1 MQALRRIPA
10 QNPESP
16 NPCTHYEVDATNRER
31 QPSIRRDMHGILGF
45 ALSLACLFLTP
56 ALCAAQPQSK
66 PAYAPIPKARV
77 TIAQG
82 ALEGTEPAPGI
93 FAYLGIPFAQ
103 PPVGNLRWRAPQ
115 PPKPWHGTFLADS
128 HGAPCPQLDEGWN
141 HWDTLH
147 YSENCL
153 HLDVWTSAHARNL
166 PVMVYIHGGS
176 NLAGDG
182 FSSGLPLV
190 THGVVFVTIEYRL
203 DIFGFY
209 RTAALDKAS
218 AHHTSGDYGLL
229 DQIAALQW
237 IHNNIARFGGN
248 PNKVMIFGQSAGA
261 VDTGLLL
268 TSPLARGLFTS
279 ALEESGQVLGLM
291 PTATK
296 SESEIAWAPVSRA
309 LGPTLAAQRALTA
322 AQVLAIDKQAPLPP
336 PVTWWGYRGASV
348 NGWVLPQMPWRVY
361 QAGKEDPVPLILGTN
376 AREIVPT
383 GQTSRQL
390 AHVMAETL
398 GYKAAA
404 RLDADYLNHPS
415 PLLGS
420 PSARFA
426 TDHDF
431 HCAIRLLANWHAAHG
446 YPTWVYRFDRPD
458 PGQTSAFHT
467 SELFYLLNF
476 FPGHAKPT
484 PQDLR
489 IGRDLDLYW
498 SSFAKTGVPTGPAAW
513 PRYTAAQ
520 HAPWLD
526 IPKSG
531 TDIHAVHAPFG
542 GEACAIMDPSY
553 PK

>member
-1 MQALRRIPA
+1 MQALRRLL
-10 QNPESP
+10 
-16 NPCTHYEVDATNRER
+16 T
-31 QPSIRRDMHGILGF
+31 
-45 ALSLACLFLTP
+45 LACLFLVP
-56 ALCAAQPQSK
+56 ALCAARAQSR
-66 PAYAPIPKARV
+66 PAYQPTAASRV
-77 TIAQG
+77 TITQG
-82 ALEGTEPAPGI
+82 ALVGTQPAAGI
-93 FAYLGIPFAQ
+93 YAWLGIPFAQ

-115 PPKPWHGTFLADS
+115 PPLPWHGAFLADN

-153 HLDVWTSAHARNL
+153 HLDVWAPAHAHDL

-190 THGVVFVTIEYRL
+190 AHGVVFVTIEYRL

-209 RTAALDKAS
+209 RTAALDKES
-218 AHHTSGDYGLL
+218 THHTSGDYGLL
-229 DQIAALQW
+229 DQIAALRW
-237 IHNNIARFGGN
+237 VHNNIAQFGGN
-248 PNKVMIFGQSAGA
+248 PSKVMIFGQSAGA

-296 SESEIAWAPVSRA
+296 QESEIAWAPVSEA
-309 LGPTLAAQRALTA
+309 LGKTLAAQRALTA
-322 AQVLAIDKQAPLPP
+322 ARVLAIDKKAPLPP

-348 NGWVLPQMPWRVY
+348 NGWVLPEMPWRVY
-361 QAGKEDPVPLILGTN
+361 QVGKEAPVPLVFGTN
-376 AREIVPT
+376 TREIVPN
-383 GQTSRQL
+383 GQTPRQL

-404 RLDADYLNHPS
+404 KLSDYYRDHPS
-415 PLLGS
+415 QLLGS
-420 PSARFA
+420 PVARFA

-446 YPTWVYRFDRPD
+446 YPTWVYRFDRPN

-467 SELFYLLNF
+467 TDLFYLLNF
-476 FPGHAKPT
+476 FPGNAKPNANG
-484 PQDLR
+484 R
-489 IGRDLDLYW
+489 KIGHDLDIYW
-498 SSFAKTGVPTGPAAW
+498 SNLAKTGAPASPTAW
-513 PRYTAAQ
+513 PRYTAAD
-520 HAPWLD
+520 HGPWLN
-526 IPKSG
+526 IPKTG
-531 TDIHAVHAPFG
+531 TDIHAVHTPFG

>member
-1 MQALRRIPA
+1 MKKPA
-10 QNPESP
+10 PAP
-16 NPCTHYEVDATNRER
+16 AVVVV
-31 QPSIRRDMHGILGF
+31 LV
-45 ALSLACLFLTP
+45 LACLLL
-56 ALCAAQPQSK
+56 A
-66 PAYAPIPKARV
+66 
-77 TIAQG
+77 
-82 ALEGTEPAPGI
+82 PAPGI
-93 FAYLGIPFAQ
+93 AQPAAKPAYKPSPQATVTIPQGKLEGTQPAPGVFAWLGIPFAQ

-115 PPKPWHGTFLADS
+115 PPKPWQGAFIADS

-141 HWDTLH
+141 KWDATH

-153 HLDVWTSAHARNL
+153 HLDVWATTHAHNL

-190 THGVVFVTIEYRL
+190 SHGVVFVSIEYRL

-209 RTAALDKAS
+209 RTAALDQQS

-229 DQIAALQW
+229 DQIAALRW
-237 IHNNIARFGGN
+237 IHDNIAKFGGN
-248 PNKVMIFGQSAGA
+248 PHKVMIFGQSAGA

-296 SESEIAWAPVSRA
+296 RESEIAWEPVSKA
-309 LGPTLAAQRALTA
+309 LGHTLADQRKLTA
-322 AQVLAIDKQAPLPP
+322 AQVLAIDKQAPKPP

-348 NGWVLPQMPWRVY
+348 NRWVLPVMPWRVY
-361 QAGKEDPVPLILGTN
+361 KAGKEAPVPLVLGTN
-376 AREIVPT
+376 AREIVPN
-383 GQTSRQL
+383 GQTHEELQH
-390 AHVMAETL
+390 AMAETL
-398 GYKAAA
+398 GYKAAEQ
-404 RLDADYLNHPS
+404 LESLYLAHPS

-431 HCAIRLLANWHAAHG
+431 HCAIRLLAAWHAAHG

-458 PGQTSAFHT
+458 PGQKSALHT

-476 FPGHAKPT
+476 FPAGGKPT
-484 PQDLR
+484 PQDLE

-498 SSFAKTGVPTGPAAW
+498 SSFAKTGHPSGPAAW
-513 PRYTAAQ
+513 PRYQANKFG
-520 HAPWLD
+520 PWLD
-526 IPKSG
+526 FPRTG
-531 TDIHAVHAPFG
+531 TGIHADRTPFG
-542 GEACAIMDPSY
+542 GDACAIMTPSY